1 MPDPS
6 PVAASGRFLFT
17 SEAVSEGHPDKMCDR
32 VSDAVL
38 DSCLASD
45 PEAKVSCEACT
56 KSNMVMILG
65 EAVTKASV
73 NYEQVIREA
82 VKSVGYDSEEKG
94 LDWRTMNV
102 IVAIEDQTPD
112 LAQAITVGKA
122 VEDVGLGDL
131 GTVFGYATDESP
143 TMMPLSHVLAS
154 KLCMQLDRMRREGTI
169 DWARPAGRAQVTI
182 EYRET
187 PEGAVVP
194 VQVRTVVMS
203 VQQSTEVK
211 AEQVEKDLMEHV
223 VKPVLP
229 AELCDASTVYSLLG
243 CKHSGGILH
252 TDTGLTGRKNIADTY
267 GGWGSHGGMS
277 MSGKDASRVCRSAT
291 YGARWAARSL
301 VAARFCKRCQVQLT
315 YIPSSTQPTA
325 ISVNSYGTAKSCGKT
340 DSELGAIIAR
350 NFDFRPGCLQRDLG
364 LKSPIFQKLAAYGHL
379 GRTDIELAWEKP
391 KELH

>member
-1 MPDPS
+1 MPDA
-6 PVAASGRFLFT
+6 VASSGRFLFT
-17 SEAVSEGHPDKMCDR
+17 SEAVSEGHADKMCDR

-45 PEAKVSCEACT
+45 PEARVTCETCT

-65 EAVTKASV
+65 EAVTKTSV

-82 VKSVGYDSEEKG
+82 VKSVGYDSEDKG

-122 VEDVGLGDL
+122 VEDVGAGDM

-143 TMMPLSHVLAS
+143 SMMPVSHVLAS
-154 KLCMQLDRMRREGTI
+154 KLCMQLDRMRREGCLS
-169 DWARPAGRAQVTI
+169 WARPSGRAQVTV

-194 VQVRTVVMS
+194 VQVRAVVMS
-203 VQQSTEVK
+203 VQQSVEVMK
-211 AEQVEKDLMEHV
+211 EQVEKDLMEHV
-223 VKPVLP
+223 VKPVMP
-229 AELCDASTVYSLLG
+229 AELCDSNTVYSLLG
-243 CKHSGGILH
+243 LRLHSTGSLH

-267 GGWGSHGGMS
+267 GGWGSHGGLS

-301 VAARFCKRCQVQLT
+301 VAARFCKRCQVQLS
-315 YIPSSTQPTA
+315 YSPASTQPAA
-325 ISVNSYGTAKSCGKT
+325 ISVDSYGTAKSCGKT
-340 DSELGAIIAR
+340 DSELASIIAR

-364 LKSPIFQKLAAYGHL
+364 LKAPIFQKLATYGHL